1 MKKRELYYITY
12 QVFPNPKANNLQTIR
27 MVDALNSLFFKV
39 NLIFPDRQ
47 INLDT
52 DDIFSF

>member
-39 NLIFPDRQ
+39 NLIFQ
-47 INLDT
+47 T
-52 DDIFSF
+52 DK